1 MAQPLRGV
9 TCFVSVGGSAGDA
22 SGAVAARA
30 RALGAATTQRLTS
43 SCSHVILGGADAGRA
58 ARVLRQLST
67 LPTGVAVVDAR
78 WGMYT
83 QPRCGGGV
91 SQAHNHF
98 RLAFYMHHC
107 AVAQRSGT
115 LKPCFESWGG
125 SKIMNFINF

>member
-22 SGAVAARA
+22 SGAVAVRA

-78 WGMYT
+78 WVEASSREGVRALERLYT
-83 QPRCGGGV
+83 VDVGAIAGV
-91 SQAHNHF
+91 GQAQVRHSIK
-98 RLAFYMHHC
+98 AEET
-107 AVAQRSGT
+107 S
-115 LKPCFESWGG
+115 PP
-125 SKIMNFINF
+125 